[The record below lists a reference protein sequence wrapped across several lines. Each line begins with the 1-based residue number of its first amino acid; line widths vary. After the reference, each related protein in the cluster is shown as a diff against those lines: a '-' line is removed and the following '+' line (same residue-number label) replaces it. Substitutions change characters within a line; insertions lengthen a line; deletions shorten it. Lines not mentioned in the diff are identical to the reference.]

1 MNILES
7 NSSIIEVNKLSVTY
21 PGGVKA
27 LDGVSFSVGEQEI
40 FGLLGPNGA
49 GKTTLIMVLTTLLK
63 PTGGSAYLKG
73 LDVAHFTNQVRM
85 NLGYVSQ
92 DLSIDDEL
100 SGIDNLWLQAGL
112 YHMDRSI
119 RSKRIDEVLE
129 LVGLRDRAADRV
141 ETYSGGMRKRLDIA
155 CGLIHRPDILFLD
168 EPTLGLD
175 IQTRHE
181 IWEYINRLQVE
192 VKMTILLTTHYMDE
206 ADTLCRRIAIIDS
219 GKLKAIDTP
228 ENLKQKM
235 GGGVIIFQFTDSAGD
250 VVVKNALNRLRE
262 QPFVKEIS
270 KKDADYLLLTANSEE
285 TMPMF
290 FTALEEFPLRLKKVT
305 LKMPSLDDV
314 FLYYTGRQ
322 LRENNVSR
330 EEVDRT
336 RSSLRRIR
344 SNR

>member
-1 MNILES
+1 MNFPEQDKP
-7 NSSIIEVNKLSVTY
+7 IIEVNNLVVTY

-27 LDGVSFSVGEQEI
+27 LNGVSFCVEDREI

-63 PTGGSAYLKG
+63 PTGGSAYLNG
-73 LDVAHFTNQVRM
+73 LNVARHTNQVRM

-100 SGIDNLWLQAGL
+100 SGLDNLWLQAGL

-119 RSKRIDEVLE
+119 RRKRIDEVLE
-129 LVGLRDRAADRV
+129 LVGLQDRAADRV

-155 CGLIHRPDILFLD
+155 CGLIHRPEILFLD

-181 IWEYINRLQVE
+181 IWHYINRLREE

-206 ADTLCRRIAIIDS
+206 ADKLCNRIAIIDR
-219 GKLKAIDTP
+219 GELKAIDTP
-228 ENLKQKM
+228 GKLKQEM
-235 GGGVIIFQFTDSAGD
+235 GGGVIIFQFTESAENS
-250 VVVKNALNRLRE
+250 VIENALDRLRE
-262 QPFVKEIS
+262 KSFVREIS
-270 KKDADYLLLTANSEE
+270 KKNDDYLLLTTNSEE
-285 TMPMF
+285 SMPLF
-290 FTALEEFPLRLKKVT
+290 FAALEEFPLRFKKVT

-322 LRENNVSR
+322 LRRENVSR

-336 RSSLRRIR
+336 RSSLRRLR
-344 SNR
+344 SK